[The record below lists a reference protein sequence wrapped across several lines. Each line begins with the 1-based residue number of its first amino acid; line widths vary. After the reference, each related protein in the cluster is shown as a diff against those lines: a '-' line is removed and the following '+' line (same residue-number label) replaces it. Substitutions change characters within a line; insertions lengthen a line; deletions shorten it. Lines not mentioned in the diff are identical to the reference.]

1 MKYRAIWL
9 IAIIV
14 LSLMIITGCGGKKET
29 IQLRAEKGTFL
40 KTYEVFG
47 MDCPGCHG
55 GVEKLVNKIPGVIAS
70 QANWKEKKL
79 VVKVSQADQ
88 VTDEEICDAV
98 KKANFTCGEQSE

>member
-1 MKYRAIWL
+1 MKYRDQWL
-9 IAIIV
+9 TTILVFSLIII
-14 LSLMIITGCGGKKET
+14 LGCGSKSGA
-29 IQLRAEKGTFL
+29 IQLKAEKGTFL

-79 VVKVSQADQ
+79 VVKVSQTDQ

-98 KKANFTCGEQSE
+98 KKANFTCGEPLE